1 MTDRWTRPLIEMRTH
16 LKRDCMQDSSTA
28 AAALTVATTA
38 HVDAPAAATK
48 IAIDSEAFLGLS
60 ADIRERKLSSISS
73 PVIVTINE
81 SACASVWG
89 HMTVKRTNERTLVCN
104 DYCNNVLL
112 LEPYYC
118 PNDNFIRYRKR

>member
-1 MTDRWTRPLIEMRTH
+1 
-16 LKRDCMQDSSTA
+16 MQDSSTA
-28 AAALTVATTA
+28 AAALTAATTA

-89 HMTVKRTNERTLVCN
+89 HMTVKRTNAIGKGDGN
-104 DYCNNVLL
+104 GD
-112 LEPYYC
+112 
-118 PNDNFIRYRKR
+118 DNEHTFGIWAAAPTKTSPVGHSE